1 MAFNGT
7 MIPGV
12 APPSGFLFR
21 PAHPAGLLL
30 GGFIGVS
37 LHGRDSVGPVCAS
50 TEAKCAQGDWCCDIG
65 DTCSVLE
72 GAFLC
77 CPSGATGPGCARVCA
92 AGDFQ
97 CGSIC
102 CAERQ
107 TCGGGDTPSP
117 FCINPTGSLTSST
130 AAITSLSSAT
140 STTPT
145 PTAAA
150 TTTPPSLSST
160 PRPASPSTTSPLETA
175 PTATPAPPRAPASD
189 TGISLSAQI
198 TMGVLVP
205 VLVILLV
212 VGLWFCLFR
221 RPARRRREID
231 DHDMDGGGGR
241 GRGAPG
247 RRRPSTPPPAYTKT
261 EVVVATTSQGYTFS
275 RARSP
280 GAGHEMETLQRPGA
294 GGRPGLAVSTDG
306 RTRTSLGSGSPTETY
321 REGVSRL
328 DV

>member
-21 PAHPAGLLL
+21 PAHPASLPF
-30 GGFIGVS
+30 GGFIGVLS
-37 LHGRDSVGPVCAS
+37 GRDSIGPVCAS

-65 DTCSVLE
+65 DTCSVLD

-77 CPSGATGPGCARVCA
+77 CPPGAAGAGCARVCA

-117 FCINPTGSLTSST
+117 FCINPTGSSTFPAATTTSTPPATSLATTPTASTTPPILSST
-130 AAITSLSSAT
+130 ARPTTVSPPKTIPTA
-140 STTPT
+140 TPT
-145 PTAAA
+145 PT
-150 TTTPPSLSST
+150 PS
-160 PRPASPSTTSPLETA
+160 
-175 PTATPAPPRAPASD
+175 RAPSSD
-189 TGISLSAQI
+189 TGLPLSAQI

-205 VLVILLV
+205 FLVILLV
-212 VGLWFCLFR
+212 IGLWFCLFR

-231 DHDMDGGGGR
+231 ERDLDLDGVGGGR
-241 GRGAPG
+241 GAPSD
-247 RRRPSTPPPAYTKT
+247 RRRPSTPPPAYTKN
-261 EVVVATTSQGYTFS
+261 EIVVATTSQGYTFS

-280 GAGHEMETLQRPGA
+280 GQGHELETLRRPGTA
-294 GGRPGLAVSTDG
+294 GRGGRSE
-306 RTRTSLGSGSPTETY
+306 RSLSPTETY